1 MTLNEILL
9 LITAGGGG
17 GIVFWFMEN
26 INAIKALRPDYK
38 RYISWALSAAVPL
51 SAWGLMLLFGYE
63 AAPVSWRAG
72 GERVFALLW
81 VAFTANQGIH
91 AVVVLRK
98 KGAA

>member
-1 MTLNEILL
+1 MTLNEVLL
-9 LITAGGGG
+9 LIVGGGSG
-17 GIVFWFMEN
+17 AFVFWLMEK
-26 INAIKALRPDYK
+26 IEAITRLRPDVK
-38 RYISWALSAAVPL
+38 RYLSWLLSGAIPL
-51 SAWGLMLLFGYE
+51 VAWGLMLLMGYE

-81 VAFTANQGIH
+81 VAFTSNQGIH